1 MLRRI
6 FQPKR
11 MKVTAGWTK
20 WLNEEFHD
28 DLYFS
33 PNITMVTKS
42 RSTYLEWHLARV
54 EAREL
59 ERKNRREQNPYGNL
73 CIYEWTTSNGS

>member
-1 MLRRI
+1 V
-6 FQPKR
+6 
-11 MKVTAGWTK
+11 KVTERWRK

-33 PNITMVTKS
+33 PNITMMTNS
-42 RSTYLEWHLARV
+42 RRMYLEWHLAHV

-59 ERKNRREQNPYGNL
+59 EWKNLREQSPYGNL
-73 CIYEWTTSNGS
+73 CIYEWTSNGS